1 MRYDFQVGMAPG
13 PDFFAK
19 IARDQG
25 DEQIRLK
32 HYWRLQK
39 AYASIRNW
47 GKVVQKRLRGLEGRA
62 GLVEQRVNELERK
75 LKSSAPTNEPKQ

>member
-1 MRYDFQVGMAPG
+1 MAPG

-25 DEQIRLK
+25 DEQTRLK

-39 AYASIRNW
+39 AYAAIRSW
-47 GKVVQKRLRGLEGRA
+47 GKVVQHRLRGLEQRA
-62 GLVEQRVNELERK
+62 GSIEQRMIEVEKR
-75 LKSSAPTNEPKQ
+75 LKGSGSTNQSKF

>member
-1 MRYDFQVGMAPG
+1 MRYAFQVGMAPG

-25 DEQIRLK
+25 DEQTRLK

-39 AYASIRNW
+39 AYAAIRSW
-47 GKVVQKRLRGLEGRA
+47 GKVVQQRLRGLEYRA
-62 GLVEQRVNELERK
+62 GSIEQRVVEIERK
-75 LKSSAPTNEPKQ
+75 LKGAVPKNGPNP